1 MKRRREQQCGRE
13 LDFYSL
19 SIIVLFVSV
28 VLVFYLSL
36 DEKDVIRFF
45 VFASYSRRRRRRQ
58 PVRDTQNRTADDDD
72 AEPRAR
78 LPPVTATEATIQ

>member
-45 VFASYSRRRRRRQ
+45 VFASYSRRRQ